1 MLPFTLLEILGV
13 GAEWESRFILP
24 GGGWEM
30 LPMAKDGINGEAA
43 VDPILGRHILAAFG
57 LATDHDEQKLIQA
70 NMFLS

>member
-30 LPMAKDGINGEAA
+30 LPMAKDGINRGAD
-43 VDPILGRHILAAFG
+43 VIPSLAATSWPHSAW
-57 LATDHDEQKLIQA
+57 LRTTT
-70 NMFLS
+70 NRN

>member
-30 LPMAKDGINGEAA
+30 LA
-43 VDPILGRHILAAFG
+43 ILGRHILAAFG